1 MTSPAIDFLIFGSG
15 RGLGAPYWNQPFYW
29 LVDAHSKRGD
39 FYTYSA
45 GFGAQLHSYQ
55 WRHPKPQERR
65 RLAGMEF
72 APFHSRRRWG
82 RVEVANIVHAERF
95 NKSHFADDTEFAD
108 WAQSRARHQLA
119 AIDAAMESQP

>member
-15 RGLGAPYWNQPFYW
+15 HGLGAPYWNQPFYW

-82 RVEVANIVHAERF
+82 RVEVAWAMNINRPLRPED
-95 NKSHFADDTEFAD
+95 FALIETRLRSVGAD
-108 WAQSRARHQLA
+108 FSCWGQWRG
-119 AIDAAMESQP
+119 ETP